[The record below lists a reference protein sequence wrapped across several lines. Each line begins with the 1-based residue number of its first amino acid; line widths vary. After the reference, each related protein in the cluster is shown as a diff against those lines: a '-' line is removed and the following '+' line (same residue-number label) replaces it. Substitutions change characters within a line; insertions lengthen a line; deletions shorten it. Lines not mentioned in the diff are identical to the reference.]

1 MKLTGKMRSYRIKQ
15 IAGNRF
21 IPQVKLGFFGVWNS
35 IDATNNEI
43 WYSEDY
49 VENYCYVTTLEM
61 AHNVISQYKNYVE
74 NKLKYPIIHKV

>member
-1 MKLTGKMRSYRIKQ
+1 MRTYRIKQ
-15 IAGNRF
+15 IANDRF
-21 IPQVKLGFFGVWNS
+21 IPQVKLGLFGMWNS

-49 VENYCYVTTLEM
+49 VEKYCYVTTLEM
-61 AHNVISQYKNYVE
+61 AHNVIAQYKNYVE